1 MAWLLETTR
10 VFPQES
16 VKNFEQIIAELNP
29 LAGGSTYHNF
39 GYSEEKRS
47 MNVYIV
53 GLVDDAAIAAM
64 TTTGAPVT
72 LSGPYGAGDYLL
84 KSASS
89 TQVPFVICQ
98 SIRPDLDEDAPVFV
112 VDLELWLDE

>member
-1 MAWLLETTR
+1 MAWYIDNVR

-39 GYSEEKRS
+39 GYKEEKRNV
-47 MNVYIV
+47 NVYIV
-53 GLVDDAAIAAM
+53 GIADDDAIAAM
-64 TTTGAPVT
+64 TTTGTPVT
-72 LSGPYGAGDYLL
+72 LSGPYGVADYLL
-84 KSASS
+84 KSAASA
-89 TQVPFVICQ
+89 QVPFVICQ
-98 SIRPDLDEDAPVFV
+98 SIRPDLDDDSPVFI

>member
-1 MAWLLETTR
+1 MTWYLEAIR
-10 VFPQES
+10 IFPQES

-39 GYSEEKRS
+39 GYSEEKRNV
-47 MNVYIV
+47 NVYIV
-53 GLVDDAAIAAM
+53 GISDDDAIAAM
-64 TTTGAPVT
+64 TTTAATVT
-72 LSGPYGAGDYLL
+72 LSGPYGANDYLL

-89 TQVPFVICQ
+89 SQIPFIICQ
-98 SIRPDLDEDAPVFV
+98 SIRPDLDEGAPVFI

>member
-1 MAWLLETTR
+1 MAWYLDTTR

-16 VKNFEQIIAELNP
+16 VKNHEQIIAELNP

-39 GYSEEKRS
+39 GYSEEKRNV
-47 MNVYIV
+47 NVYIV
-53 GLVDDAAIAAM
+53 GLIDDAAIAAM
-64 TTTGAPVT
+64 TTTATTVT
-72 LSGPYGAGDYLL
+72 LSGPYGANDYLL

-89 TQVPFVICQ
+89 SQIPFIICQ
-98 SIRPDLDEDAPVFV
+98 SIRPDLAEDDPVFI